1 MFETPHEWSEHMHEI
16 ALMGDIL
23 NIVSKDME
31 AKGLKKM
38 NKVTVVVGDLSNAMP
53 DALEMAFDIYKAQKH
68 DCLHPDAILRIERE
82 EAQAKCVF
90 CGEIYTPEQK
100 IALCPKCNMP
110 GGQLI
115 SGETFQVISYEGE

>member
-1 MFETPHEWSEHMHEI
+1 MIGQSHEWSERMHEI

-23 NIVSKDME
+23 NIVSKDMDT
-31 AKGLKKM
+31 KGFKQMK
-38 NKVTVVVGDLSNAMP
+38 KVTVVVGDLSNAMP

-68 DCLHPDAILRIERE
+68 ACLHPDAILQIERE

-90 CGEIYTPEQK
+90 CGEVYIPEQK
-100 IALCPKCNMP
+100 IALCPKCSMP